1 MPRKQKRGATTL
13 IEQLREAIAESVEDG
28 QSLNEL
34 SRKTGVH
41 VSRISRFVRG
51 ERSIDVAAAS
61 AICRAL
67 GYALAKVKTRTPKKD
82 RHKPTAE

>member
-1 MPRKQKRGATTL
+1 MPPRRQGNPPDL
-13 IEQLREAIAESVEDG
+13 VEQIRQAIIDSG

-34 SRKTGVH
+34 SRLTGVH

-61 AICRAL
+61 ALCQAL
-67 GYALAKVKTRTPKKD
+67 GYGLAKIGRRKG
-82 RHKPTAE
+82 E